1 LTSLF
6 LLGLVL
12 LLLALRQNI
21 ITILIVVVATTIL
34 LYSEEQLYFMT
45 EHMWRALNNE
55 VLLSIP
61 LFILCGTIMTNGA
74 ISVRLINVMR
84 TATCAL
90 PGGLGATC
98 ILSCAFFA
106 AISGSSMVT
115 LLAVGTILY
124 PALRKEG
131 YSQQYSLGAITS
143 AGTLGVIIPPSIPL
157 IVYGISTQTSITD
170 LFIAGLIPGLLLT
183 TALLGYSL
191 YKNRKLPKYPFNP
204 REFFVA
210 VKEGIWSLLMPVI
223 LLGGIYSGYF
233 TATESA
239 AVALCYALVIELF
252 VYKETKLV
260 NLKKMVIEASQLLG
274 TLAPIIAIAMTLND
288 LLVLEQAMTLND
300 LLVLEQAPQLLSNWM
315 TENIS
320 SKIYFLLGLNAV
332 LLLVGTLMEI
342 NAAILILA
350 PIILPLARIYGID
363 PIHLGIIMV
372 INLEIG
378 LLTPP
383 VGFNLVVAMTALKEK
398 FSDVTRSV
406 IPFVGMML
414 IVLMIISFV
423 PEISLMLI
431 EPSQVQDPASLM
443 INLDELM
450 LLMKENPNIL
460 IAE

>member
-1 LTSLF
+1 MTSLF

-21 ITILIVVVATTIL
+21 ITILIVIVASTIL

-45 EHMWRALNNE
+45 EHMWRSLNNE

-61 LFILCGTIMTNGA
+61 LFILCGSIMTNGA
-74 ISVRLINVMR
+74 ISVRLINIMR

-170 LFIAGLIPGLLLT
+170 LFIAGIIPGLLLT
-183 TALLGYSL
+183 VALLGYSL
-191 YKNRKLPKYPFNP
+191 FKNRKLPKYPFNP
-204 REFFVA
+204 REFFTA
-210 VKEGIWSLLMPVI
+210 VKDGIWSLLMPFI

-260 NLKKMVIEASQLLG
+260 NLKKMVIETSQLVG

-288 LLVLEQAMTLND
+288 LLV
-300 LLVLEQAPQLLSNWM
+300 VEQAPQFLSNWM
-315 TENIS
+315 TENID

-332 LLLVGTLMEI
+332 LLLVGTLMDI

-398 FSDVTRSV
+398 SSDVTRSV

-414 IVLMIISFV
+414 IVLLIISFV

-431 EPSQVQDPASLM
+431 EPSQMQDPASLM
-443 INLDELM
+443 MDLDEFL
-450 LLMKENPNIL
+450 LLMKENPNMI
-460 IAE
+460 IVE

>member
-1 LTSLF
+1 MTA
-6 LLGLVL
+6 LLLVGLVA

-21 ITILIVVVATTIL
+21 ITILVVLVASIHL
-34 LYSEEQLYFMT
+34 IYGEGQLEYMA
-45 EHMWRALNNE
+45 EDMWIALDQD

-61 LFILCGTIMTNGA
+61 LFILCGSIMTSGA

-84 TATCAL
+84 EATRSLA
-90 PGGLGATC
+90 GGLGAAS

-157 IVYGISTQTSITD
+157 IVYGISTQSSITD

-183 TALLGYSL
+183 AALLGYSL
-191 YKNRKLPKYPFNP
+191 IINRKLPKYPFNP
-204 REFFVA
+204 NDLWVSI
-210 VKEGIWSLLMPVI
+210 KDGIWSLLMPVI

-239 AVALCYALVIELF
+239 AVALSYALIIELF
-252 VYKETKLV
+252 VYKEVKIAD
-260 NLKKMVIEASQLLG
+260 LKKIVIETSQLVG
-274 TLAPIIAIAMTLND
+274 TLAPIIAIAMSLNI
-288 LLVLEQAMTLND
+288 LLTA
-300 LLVLEQAPQLLSNWM
+300 EQAPQLLTEWM
-315 TENIS
+315 NQNIEGE
-320 SKIYFLLGLNAV
+320 IYFLLSLNAI
-332 LLLVGTLMEI
+332 LLIIGCIMEI

-350 PIILPLARIYGID
+350 PIILPIARSYGID

-398 FSDVTRSV
+398 FSDVTRAV
-406 IPFVGMML
+406 IPFVLMML
-414 IVLMIISFV
+414 GVLIVISFV
-423 PEISLMLI
+423 PELSLFLI
-431 EPSQVQDPASLM
+431 DPATQDLSTQSIDQEQFILM
-443 INLDELM
+443 
-450 LLMKENPNIL
+450 MKQMQENPNLL
-460 IAE
+460 IIE

>member
-1 LTSLF
+1 MTA
-6 LLGLVL
+6 LLLVGLVA

-21 ITILIVVVATTIL
+21 ITILVVLVASIHL
-34 LYSEEQLYFMT
+34 IYGEGQLEYMA
-45 EHMWRALNNE
+45 EDMWIALDQD

-61 LFILCGTIMTNGA
+61 LFILCGSIMTSGA

-84 TATCAL
+84 AATRSLA
-90 PGGLGATC
+90 GGLGAAS

-157 IVYGISTQTSITD
+157 IVYGISTQSSITD

-183 TALLGYSL
+183 AALLGYSL
-191 YKNRKLPKYPFNP
+191 IINRKLPKYPFNP
-204 REFFVA
+204 NDLWVSI
-210 VKEGIWSLLMPVI
+210 KDGIWSLLMPVI

-239 AVALCYALVIELF
+239 AVALSYALIIELF
-252 VYKETKLV
+252 VYKEVKIAD
-260 NLKKMVIEASQLLG
+260 LKKIVIETSQLVG
-274 TLAPIIAIAMTLND
+274 TLAPIIAIAMSLNI
-288 LLVLEQAMTLND
+288 LLTA
-300 LLVLEQAPQLLSNWM
+300 EQAPQLLTEWM
-315 TENIS
+315 NQNIEGE
-320 SKIYFLLGLNAV
+320 IYFLLSLNAI
-332 LLLVGTLMEI
+332 LLIIGCIMEI

-350 PIILPLARIYGID
+350 PIILPIARSYGID

-398 FSDVTRSV
+398 FSDVTRAV
-406 IPFVGMML
+406 IPFVLMML
-414 IVLMIISFV
+414 GVLIVISFV
-423 PEISLMLI
+423 PELSLFLI
-431 EPSQVQDPASLM
+431 DPATQDLSTQSIDQEQFILM
-443 INLDELM
+443 
-450 LLMKENPNIL
+450 MKQMQENPNLL
-460 IAE
+460 IIE

>member
-1 LTSLF
+1 MTSLF
-6 LLGLVL
+6 ILSLVL

-21 ITILIVVVATTIL
+21 IAILIVVVASTIL
-34 LYSEEQLYFMT
+34 LYSNEQLYFMT
-45 EHMWRALNNE
+45 KHMWRALNNE

-61 LFILCGTIMTNGA
+61 LFILCGSIMTNGA

-170 LFIAGLIPGLLLT
+170 LFLAGLIPGLLLT

-191 YKNRKLPKYPFNP
+191 FKNRKLPKYPFNP
-204 REFFVA
+204 REFIVA
-210 VKEGIWSLLMPVI
+210 LKDGIWSLLMPVI
-223 LLGGIYSGYF
+223 LLGGIYSGHF

-239 AVALCYALVIELF
+239 AVALCYALVVELF
-252 VYKETKLV
+252 IYKETKLV
-260 NLKKMVIEASQLLG
+260 NLKKMMVETSQLVG

-288 LLVLEQAMTLND
+288 LLVLEQA
-300 LLVLEQAPQLLSNWM
+300 PQLLSNWM
-315 TENIS
+315 TANIDN
-320 SKIYFLLGLNAV
+320 KIYFLLGLNAV
-332 LLLVGTLMEI
+332 LLLVGTLMDI

-398 FSDVTRSV
+398 FTDVTRSV

-414 IVLMIISFV
+414 IVLMIISFI
-423 PEISLMLI
+423 PELSLMLI
-431 EPSQVQDPASLM
+431 EPSEWKDPATLMMDLDDFLLLMENDPNLM
-443 INLDELM
+443 IT
-450 LLMKENPNIL
+450 K
-460 IAE
+460 

>member
-1 LTSLF
+1 MTSLF

-21 ITILIVVVATTIL
+21 ITILIVIVASTIL

-45 EHMWRALNNE
+45 EHMWRSLNNE

-61 LFILCGTIMTNGA
+61 LFILCGSIMTNGA
-74 ISVRLINVMR
+74 ISVRLINIMR

-170 LFIAGLIPGLLLT
+170 LFIAGIIPGLLLT
-183 TALLGYSL
+183 VALLGYSL
-191 YKNRKLPKYPFNP
+191 FKNRKLPKYPFNP
-204 REFFVA
+204 REFFTA
-210 VKEGIWSLLMPVI
+210 IKDGIWSLLMPFI

-260 NLKKMVIEASQLLG
+260 NLKKMVIETSQLVG

-288 LLVLEQAMTLND
+288 LLV
-300 LLVLEQAPQLLSNWM
+300 VEQAPQFLSNWM
-315 TENIS
+315 TENID

-332 LLLVGTLMEI
+332 LLLVGTLMDI

-414 IVLMIISFV
+414 IVLLIISFV

-431 EPSQVQDPASLM
+431 EPSQMQDPASLM
-443 INLDELM
+443 MDLDEFL
-450 LLMKENPNIL
+450 LLMKENPNMI
-460 IAE
+460 IVE

>member
-1 LTSLF
+1 MTA
-6 LLGLVL
+6 LLLVGLVA

-21 ITILIVVVATTIL
+21 ITILVVLVASIHL
-34 LYSEEQLYFMT
+34 IYGEGQLEYMA
-45 EHMWRALNNE
+45 EDMWIALDQD

-61 LFILCGTIMTNGA
+61 LFILCGSIMTSGA

-84 TATCAL
+84 AATRSLA
-90 PGGLGATC
+90 GGLGAAS

-115 LLAVGTILY
+115 LLAVGTVLY

-157 IVYGISTQTSITD
+157 IVYGISTQSSITD

-183 TALLGYSL
+183 AALLGYSL
-191 YKNRKLPKYPFNP
+191 IINRKLPKYPFNP
-204 REFFVA
+204 NDLWVSI
-210 VKEGIWSLLMPVI
+210 KDGIWSLLMPVI

-239 AVALCYALVIELF
+239 AVALSYALIIELF
-252 VYKETKLV
+252 VYKEVKIAD
-260 NLKKMVIEASQLLG
+260 LKKIVIETSQLVG
-274 TLAPIIAIAMTLND
+274 TLAPIIAIAMSLNI
-288 LLVLEQAMTLND
+288 LLTA
-300 LLVLEQAPQLLSNWM
+300 EQAPQLLTEWM
-315 TENIS
+315 NQNIDS
-320 SKIYFLLGLNAV
+320 EIYFLLSLNAI
-332 LLLVGTLMEI
+332 LLIIGCIMEI

-350 PIILPLARIYGID
+350 PIILPIARSYGID

-398 FSDVTRSV
+398 FSDVTRAV
-406 IPFVGMML
+406 IPFVLMML
-414 IVLMIISFV
+414 GVLMVISFV
-423 PEISLMLI
+423 PELSLFFI
-431 EPSQVQDPASLM
+431 DPATQDLSTQSIDQEQFILM
-443 INLDELM
+443 
-450 LLMKENPNIL
+450 MKQMQENPNLL
-460 IAE
+460 IIE

>member
-1 LTSLF
+1 MTA
-6 LLGLVL
+6 LLLVGLVAL
-12 LLLALRQNI
+12 LLVLRQNI
-21 ITILIVVVATTIL
+21 ITILVVMVAAIHLIYGEGKLEYMATD
-34 LYSEEQLYFMT
+34 
-45 EHMWRALNNE
+45 MWIALDQD

-61 LFILCGTIMTNGA
+61 LFILCGSVMTNGS

-84 TATCAL
+84 AATRSLA
-90 PGGLGATC
+90 GGLGAAS

-157 IVYGISTQTSITD
+157 IVYGISTQSSITD

-183 TALLGYSL
+183 VALLGYSL
-191 YKNRKLPKYPFNP
+191 IKNRKLPKYPFDP
-204 REFFVA
+204 KDLAVA
-210 VKEGIWSLLMPVI
+210 IKDGIWSLLMPVI
-223 LLGGIYSGYF
+223 LLGGIYSGHF

-239 AVALCYALVIELF
+239 AVALCYALIIELF
-252 VYKETKLV
+252 VYKEVKIKD
-260 NLKKMVIEASQLLG
+260 LKKVVIETSQLVG
-274 TLAPIIAIAMTLND
+274 TLAPIIAIAMSLNI
-288 LLVLEQAMTLND
+288 LLTA
-300 LLVLEQAPQLLSNWM
+300 EQAPQLLTEWM
-315 TENIS
+315 QANIEGE
-320 SKIYFLLGLNAV
+320 IYFLISLNV
-332 LLLVGTLMEI
+332 ILLIVGCIMDI

-350 PIILPLARIYGID
+350 PIILPIARSYGID

-398 FSDVTRSV
+398 FSDVTRAV

-414 IVLMIISFV
+414 VVLMIVTFV
-423 PEISLMLI
+423 PELSLFLI
-431 EPSQVQDPASLM
+431 DSGGPDLSTQSIDQEQF
-443 INLDELM
+443 
-450 LLMKENPNIL
+450 LLMMQEMQANPDMVIM
-460 IAE
+460 E

>member
-1 LTSLF
+1 MTSLF

-21 ITILIVVVATTIL
+21 ITILIVIVASTIL

-45 EHMWRALNNE
+45 EHMWRSLNNE

-61 LFILCGTIMTNGA
+61 LFILCGSIMTNGA
-74 ISVRLINVMR
+74 ISVRLINIMR

-170 LFIAGLIPGLLLT
+170 LFIAGIIPGLLLT
-183 TALLGYSL
+183 VALLGYSL
-191 YKNRKLPKYPFNP
+191 FKNRKLPKYPFNP
-204 REFFVA
+204 REFFTA
-210 VKEGIWSLLMPVI
+210 VKDGIWSLLMPVI
-223 LLGGIYSGYF
+223 LLGGIYSGHF

-239 AVALCYALVIELF
+239 AVALCYALIIELF

-260 NLKKMVIEASQLLG
+260 NLKKMVIETSQLVG

-288 LLVLEQAMTLND
+288 LLV
-300 LLVLEQAPQLLSNWM
+300 VEQAPQFLSNWM
-315 TENIS
+315 TENID

-332 LLLVGTLMEI
+332 LLLVGTLMDI

-414 IVLMIISFV
+414 IVLLIISFV

-431 EPSQVQDPASLM
+431 EPSQMQDPASLM
-443 INLDELM
+443 MDLDEFL
-450 LLMKENPNIL
+450 LLMKENPNMI
-460 IAE
+460 IVE

>member
-1 LTSLF
+1 VTA
-6 LLGLVL
+6 LLLVGLVA

-21 ITILIVVVATTIL
+21 ITILVVLVASIHL
-34 LYSEEQLYFMT
+34 IYGEGQLEYMA
-45 EHMWRALNNE
+45 EDMWIALDQD

-61 LFILCGTIMTNGA
+61 LFILCGSIMTSGA

-84 TATCAL
+84 AATRSLA
-90 PGGLGATC
+90 GGLGAAS

-157 IVYGISTQTSITD
+157 IVYGISTQSSITD

-183 TALLGYSL
+183 AALLGYSL
-191 YKNRKLPKYPFNP
+191 IINRKLPKYPFNP
-204 REFFVA
+204 NDLWVSI
-210 VKEGIWSLLMPVI
+210 KDGIWSLLMPVI

-239 AVALCYALVIELF
+239 AVALSYALIIELF
-252 VYKETKLV
+252 VYKEVKIAD
-260 NLKKMVIEASQLLG
+260 LKKIVIETSQLVG
-274 TLAPIIAIAMTLND
+274 TLAPIIAIAMSLNI
-288 LLVLEQAMTLND
+288 LLTA
-300 LLVLEQAPQLLSNWM
+300 EQAPQLLTEWM
-315 TENIS
+315 NQNIEGE
-320 SKIYFLLGLNAV
+320 IYFLLSLNAI
-332 LLLVGTLMEI
+332 LLIIGCIMEI

-350 PIILPLARIYGID
+350 PIILPIARSYGID

-398 FSDVTRSV
+398 FSDVTRAV
-406 IPFVGMML
+406 IPFVLMML
-414 IVLMIISFV
+414 GVLMVISFV
-423 PEISLMLI
+423 PELSLFFI
-431 EPSQVQDPASLM
+431 DPATQDLSTQSIDQEQFILM
-443 INLDELM
+443 
-450 LLMKENPNIL
+450 MKQMQENPNLL
-460 IAE
+460 IIE

>member
-1 LTSLF
+1 MTSLF

-21 ITILIVVVATTIL
+21 ITILIVIVASTIL

-45 EHMWRALNNE
+45 EHMWRSLNNE

-61 LFILCGTIMTNGA
+61 LFILCGSIMTNGA
-74 ISVRLINVMR
+74 ISVRLINIMR

-170 LFIAGLIPGLLLT
+170 LFIAGIIPGLLLT
-183 TALLGYSL
+183 VALLGYSL
-191 YKNRKLPKYPFNP
+191 FKNRKLPKYPFNP
-204 REFFVA
+204 REFFTA
-210 VKEGIWSLLMPVI
+210 VRDGIWSLLMPFI

-260 NLKKMVIEASQLLG
+260 NLKKMVIETSQLVG

-288 LLVLEQAMTLND
+288 LLV
-300 LLVLEQAPQLLSNWM
+300 VEQAPQFLSNWM
-315 TENIS
+315 TENID

-332 LLLVGTLMEI
+332 LLLVGTLMDI

-414 IVLMIISFV
+414 IVLLIISFV

-431 EPSQVQDPASLM
+431 EPSQMQDPASLM
-443 INLDELM
+443 MDLDEFL
-450 LLMKENPNIL
+450 LLMKENPNMI
-460 IAE
+460 IVE

>member
-1 LTSLF
+1 MTA
-6 LLGLVL
+6 LLLVGLVA

-21 ITILIVVVATTIL
+21 ITILVVLVASIHL
-34 LYSEEQLYFMT
+34 IYGEGQLEYMA
-45 EHMWRALNNE
+45 EDMWIALDQD

-61 LFILCGTIMTNGA
+61 LFILCGSIMTSGA

-84 TATCAL
+84 AATRSLA
-90 PGGLGATC
+90 GGLGAAS

-157 IVYGISTQTSITD
+157 IVYGISTQSSITD

-183 TALLGYSL
+183 AALLGYSL
-191 YKNRKLPKYPFNP
+191 IINRKLPKYPFNP
-204 REFFVA
+204 NDLWVSI
-210 VKEGIWSLLMPVI
+210 KDGIWSLLMPVI

-239 AVALCYALVIELF
+239 AVALSYALIIELF
-252 VYKETKLV
+252 VYKEVKIAD
-260 NLKKMVIEASQLLG
+260 LKKIVIETSQLVG
-274 TLAPIIAIAMTLND
+274 TLAPIIAIAMSLNI
-288 LLVLEQAMTLND
+288 LLTA
-300 LLVLEQAPQLLSNWM
+300 EQAPQLLTEWM
-315 TENIS
+315 NQNIEGE
-320 SKIYFLLGLNAV
+320 IYFLLSLNAI
-332 LLLVGTLMEI
+332 LLIIGCIMEI

-350 PIILPLARIYGID
+350 PIILPIARSYGID

-398 FSDVTRSV
+398 FSDVTRAV
-406 IPFVGMML
+406 IPFVLMML
-414 IVLMIISFV
+414 GVLIVISFV
-423 PEISLMLI
+423 PELSLFFI
-431 EPSQVQDPASLM
+431 DPATQDLSTQSIDQEQFILM
-443 INLDELM
+443 
-450 LLMKENPNIL
+450 MKQMQENPNLL
-460 IAE
+460 IIE

>member
-1 LTSLF
+1 MTSLF
-6 LLGLVL
+6 ILGLVL

-21 ITILIVVVATTIL
+21 IAILIVVVASTIL
-34 LYSEEQLYFMT
+34 LYSDEQLYFMT
-45 EHMWRALNNE
+45 KHMWRALNNE

-170 LFIAGLIPGLLLT
+170 LFLAGLIPGLLLT

-191 YKNRKLPKYPFNP
+191 FKNRKLPKYPFNP

-210 VKEGIWSLLMPVI
+210 LKDGIWSLLMPVI

-239 AVALCYALVIELF
+239 AVALCYALFVELF
-252 VYKETKLV
+252 VYKETKLAH
-260 NLKKMVIEASQLLG
+260 LKKMMVDTSQLVG

-288 LLVLEQAMTLND
+288 LLVLEQA
-300 LLVLEQAPQLLSNWM
+300 PQLLSSWM
-315 TENIS
+315 TENID

-332 LLLVGTLMEI
+332 LLLVGTLMDI

-423 PEISLMLI
+423 PELSLMLI
-431 EPSQVQDPASLM
+431 EPSEWKDPASLM
-443 INLDELM
+443 MDLDDFL
-450 LLMKENPNIL
+450 LLMENNPNLL
-460 IAE
+460 IME

>member
-1 LTSLF
+1 MTA
-6 LLGLVL
+6 LLLVGLVA

-21 ITILIVVVATTIL
+21 ITILVVLVASIHL
-34 LYSEEQLYFMT
+34 IYGEGQLEYMA
-45 EHMWRALNNE
+45 EDMWIALDQD

-61 LFILCGTIMTNGA
+61 LFILCGSIMTSGA

-84 TATCAL
+84 AATRSLA
-90 PGGLGATC
+90 GGLGAAS

-115 LLAVGTILY
+115 LLAVGTVLY

-157 IVYGISTQTSITD
+157 IVYGISTQSSITD

-183 TALLGYSL
+183 AALLGYSL
-191 YKNRKLPKYPFNP
+191 IINRKLPKYPFNP
-204 REFFVA
+204 NDLWVSI
-210 VKEGIWSLLMPVI
+210 KDGIWSLLMPVI

-239 AVALCYALVIELF
+239 AVALSYALIIELF
-252 VYKETKLV
+252 VYKEVKIAD
-260 NLKKMVIEASQLLG
+260 LKKIVIETSQLVG
-274 TLAPIIAIAMTLND
+274 TLAPIIAIAMSLNI
-288 LLVLEQAMTLND
+288 LLTA
-300 LLVLEQAPQLLSNWM
+300 EQAPQLLTEWM
-315 TENIS
+315 NQNIEGE
-320 SKIYFLLGLNAV
+320 IYFLLSLNAI
-332 LLLVGTLMEI
+332 LLIIGCIMEI

-350 PIILPLARIYGID
+350 PIILPIARSYGID

-398 FSDVTRSV
+398 FSDVTRAV
-406 IPFVGMML
+406 IPFVLMML
-414 IVLMIISFV
+414 GVLMVISFV
-423 PEISLMLI
+423 PELSLFFI
-431 EPSQVQDPASLM
+431 DPATQDLSTQSIDQEQFILM
-443 INLDELM
+443 
-450 LLMKENPNIL
+450 MKQMQENPNLL
-460 IAE
+460 IIE

>member
-1 LTSLF
+1 MTA
-6 LLGLVL
+6 LLLVGLVA

-21 ITILIVVVATTIL
+21 ITILVVLVASIHL
-34 LYSEEQLYFMT
+34 IYGEGQLEYMA
-45 EHMWRALNNE
+45 EDMWIALDQD

-61 LFILCGTIMTNGA
+61 LFILCGSIMTSGA

-84 TATCAL
+84 AATRSLA
-90 PGGLGATC
+90 GGLGAAS

-115 LLAVGTILY
+115 LLAVGTVLY

-157 IVYGISTQTSITD
+157 IVYGISTQSSITD

-183 TALLGYSL
+183 AALLGYSL
-191 YKNRKLPKYPFNP
+191 IINRKLPKYPFNP
-204 REFFVA
+204 NDLWVSI
-210 VKEGIWSLLMPVI
+210 KDGIWSLLMPVI

-239 AVALCYALVIELF
+239 AVALSYALIIELF
-252 VYKETKLV
+252 VYKEVKIAD
-260 NLKKMVIEASQLLG
+260 LKKIVIETSQLVG
-274 TLAPIIAIAMTLND
+274 TLAPIIAIAMSLNI
-288 LLVLEQAMTLND
+288 LLTA
-300 LLVLEQAPQLLSNWM
+300 EQAPQLLTEWM
-315 TENIS
+315 NQNIEGE
-320 SKIYFLLGLNAV
+320 IYFLLSLNAI
-332 LLLVGTLMEI
+332 LLIIGCIMEI

-350 PIILPLARIYGID
+350 PIILPIARSYGID

-398 FSDVTRSV
+398 FSDVTRAV
-406 IPFVGMML
+406 IPFVLMML
-414 IVLMIISFV
+414 GVLMVITFV
-423 PEISLMLI
+423 PELSLFL
-431 EPSQVQDPASLM
+431 VDPATQDLSTQSIDQEQFILM
-443 INLDELM
+443 
-450 LLMKENPNIL
+450 MKQMQENPDLL
-460 IAE
+460 IIE

>member
-1 LTSLF
+1 MTSLF

-21 ITILIVVVATTIL
+21 ITILIVIVASTIL

-45 EHMWRALNNE
+45 EHMWRSLNNE

-61 LFILCGTIMTNGA
+61 LFILCGSIMTNGA
-74 ISVRLINVMR
+74 ISVRLINIMR

-170 LFIAGLIPGLLLT
+170 LFIAGIIPGLLLT
-183 TALLGYSL
+183 VALLGYSL
-191 YKNRKLPKYPFNP
+191 FKNRKLPKYPFNP
-204 REFFVA
+204 REFFTA
-210 VKEGIWSLLMPVI
+210 VKDGIWSLLMPFI

-260 NLKKMVIEASQLLG
+260 NLKKMVIETSQLVG

-288 LLVLEQAMTLND
+288 LLV
-300 LLVLEQAPQLLSNWM
+300 VEQAPQFLSNWM
-315 TENIS
+315 TENID

-332 LLLVGTLMEI
+332 LLLVGTLMDI

-414 IVLMIISFV
+414 IVLLIISFV

-431 EPSQVQDPASLM
+431 EPSQMQDPASLM
-443 INLDELM
+443 MDLDEFL
-450 LLMKENPNIL
+450 LLMKENPNMI
-460 IAE
+460 IVE

>member
-1 LTSLF
+1 MTSLF
-6 LLGLVL
+6 ILSLVL

-21 ITILIVVVATTIL
+21 IAILIVVVASTIL
-34 LYSEEQLYFMT
+34 LYSNEQLYFMT
-45 EHMWRALNNE
+45 KHMWRALNNE

-61 LFILCGTIMTNGA
+61 LFILCGSIMTNGA

-170 LFIAGLIPGLLLT
+170 LFLAGLIPGLLLT

-191 YKNRKLPKYPFNP
+191 FKNRKLPKYPFNP
-204 REFFVA
+204 REFIVA
-210 VKEGIWSLLMPVI
+210 LKDGIWSLLMPVI
-223 LLGGIYSGYF
+223 LLGGIYSGHF

-239 AVALCYALVIELF
+239 AVALCYALVVELF
-252 VYKETKLV
+252 IYKETKLV
-260 NLKKMVIEASQLLG
+260 NLKKMMVETSQLVG

-288 LLVLEQAMTLND
+288 LLVLEQA
-300 LLVLEQAPQLLSNWM
+300 PQLLSDWM
-315 TENIS
+315 TANIDN
-320 SKIYFLLGLNAV
+320 KIYFLLGLNAV
-332 LLLVGTLMEI
+332 LLLVGTLMDI

-398 FSDVTRSV
+398 FTDVTRSV

-414 IVLMIISFV
+414 IVLMIISFI
-423 PEISLMLI
+423 PELSLMLI
-431 EPSQVQDPASLM
+431 EPSEWKDPATLMMDLDDFLLLMENDPNLM
-443 INLDELM
+443 IT
-450 LLMKENPNIL
+450 K
-460 IAE
+460 

>member
-1 LTSLF
+1 MTSLF

-21 ITILIVVVATTIL
+21 ITILIVIVASTIL

-45 EHMWRALNNE
+45 EHMWRSLNNE
-55 VLLSIP
+55 VLLSSP
-61 LFILCGTIMTNGA
+61 LFILCGSIMTNGA
-74 ISVRLINVMR
+74 ISVRLINIMR

-170 LFIAGLIPGLLLT
+170 LFIAGIIPGLLLT
-183 TALLGYSL
+183 VALLGYSL
-191 YKNRKLPKYPFNP
+191 FKNRKLPKYPFNP
-204 REFFVA
+204 REFFTA
-210 VKEGIWSLLMPVI
+210 VKDGIWSLLMPFI

-260 NLKKMVIEASQLLG
+260 NLKKMVIETSQLVG

-288 LLVLEQAMTLND
+288 LLV
-300 LLVLEQAPQLLSNWM
+300 VEQAPQFLSNWM
-315 TENIS
+315 TENID

-332 LLLVGTLMEI
+332 LLLVGTLMDI

-414 IVLMIISFV
+414 IVLLIISFV

-431 EPSQVQDPASLM
+431 EPSQMQDPASLM
-443 INLDELM
+443 MDLDEFL
-450 LLMKENPNIL
+450 LLMKENPNMI
-460 IAE
+460 IVE

>member
-1 LTSLF
+1 MTSLF

-260 NLKKMVIEASQLLG
+260 NLKKMVIDASQLLG
-274 TLAPIIAIAMTLND
+274 TLAPIIAI
-288 LLVLEQAMTLND
+288 AMTLND

>member
-1 LTSLF
+1 MTA
-6 LLGLVL
+6 LLLVGLVA

-21 ITILIVVVATTIL
+21 ITILVVLVASIHL
-34 LYSEEQLYFMT
+34 IYGEGQLEYMA
-45 EHMWRALNNE
+45 EDMWIALDQD

-61 LFILCGTIMTNGA
+61 LFILCGSIMTSGA

-84 TATCAL
+84 AATRSLA
-90 PGGLGATC
+90 GGLGAAS

-157 IVYGISTQTSITD
+157 IVYGISTQSSITD

-183 TALLGYSL
+183 AALLGYSL
-191 YKNRKLPKYPFNP
+191 IINRKLPKYPFNP
-204 REFFVA
+204 NDLWVSI
-210 VKEGIWSLLMPVI
+210 KDGIWSLLMPVI
-223 LLGGIYSGYF
+223 LLGGIYSGHF

-239 AVALCYALVIELF
+239 AVALSYALIIELF
-252 VYKETKLV
+252 VYKEIKIAD
-260 NLKKMVIEASQLLG
+260 LKKIVIETSQLVG
-274 TLAPIIAIAMTLND
+274 TLAPIIAIAMSLNI
-288 LLVLEQAMTLND
+288 LLTA
-300 LLVLEQAPQLLSNWM
+300 EQAPQLLTEWM
-315 TENIS
+315 NQNIEGE
-320 SKIYFLLGLNAV
+320 IYFLLSLNAI
-332 LLLVGTLMEI
+332 LLIIGCIMEI

-350 PIILPLARIYGID
+350 PIILPIARSYGID

-398 FSDVTRSV
+398 FSDVTRAV
-406 IPFVGMML
+406 IPFVLMML
-414 IVLMIISFV
+414 GVLMVITFV
-423 PEISLMLI
+423 PELSLFL
-431 EPSQVQDPASLM
+431 VDPATQDLSTQSIDQEQFILM
-443 INLDELM
+443 
-450 LLMKENPNIL
+450 MKQMQENPNLL
-460 IAE
+460 IIE

>member
-1 LTSLF
+1 MTA
-6 LLGLVL
+6 LLLVGLVA

-21 ITILIVVVATTIL
+21 ITILVVLVASIHL
-34 LYSEEQLYFMT
+34 IYGEGQLEYMA
-45 EHMWRALNNE
+45 EDMWIALDQD

-61 LFILCGTIMTNGA
+61 LFILCGSIMTSGA

-84 TATCAL
+84 AATRSLA
-90 PGGLGATC
+90 GGLGAAS

-157 IVYGISTQTSITD
+157 IVYGISTQSSITD

-183 TALLGYSL
+183 AALLGYSL
-191 YKNRKLPKYPFNP
+191 IINRKLPKYPFNP
-204 REFFVA
+204 NDLWVSI
-210 VKEGIWSLLMPVI
+210 KDGIWSLLMPVI

-239 AVALCYALVIELF
+239 AVALSYALIIELF
-252 VYKETKLV
+252 VYKEVKIAD
-260 NLKKMVIEASQLLG
+260 LKKIVIETSQLVG
-274 TLAPIIAIAMTLND
+274 TLAPIIAIAMSLNI
-288 LLVLEQAMTLND
+288 LLTA
-300 LLVLEQAPQLLSNWM
+300 EQAPQLLTEWM
-315 TENIS
+315 NQNIDS
-320 SKIYFLLGLNAV
+320 EIYFLLSLNAI
-332 LLLVGTLMEI
+332 LLIIGCIMEI

-350 PIILPLARIYGID
+350 PIILPIARSYGID

-398 FSDVTRSV
+398 FSDVTRAV
-406 IPFVGMML
+406 IPFVLMML
-414 IVLMIISFV
+414 GVLMVISFV
-423 PEISLMLI
+423 PELSLFLI
-431 EPSQVQDPASLM
+431 DPATQDLSTQSIDQEQFILM
-443 INLDELM
+443 
-450 LLMKENPNIL
+450 MKQMQENPNLL
-460 IAE
+460 IIE

>member
-1 LTSLF
+1 MTA
-6 LLGLVL
+6 LLLVGLVA

-21 ITILIVVVATTIL
+21 ITILVVLVASIHL
-34 LYSEEQLYFMT
+34 IYGEGQLEYMA
-45 EHMWRALNNE
+45 EDMWIALDQD

-61 LFILCGTIMTNGA
+61 LFILCGSIMTSGA

-84 TATCAL
+84 EATRSLA
-90 PGGLGATC
+90 GGLGAAS

-157 IVYGISTQTSITD
+157 IVYGISTQSSITD

-183 TALLGYSL
+183 AALLGYSL
-191 YKNRKLPKYPFNP
+191 IINRKLPKYPFNP
-204 REFFVA
+204 NDLWVSI
-210 VKEGIWSLLMPVI
+210 KDGIWSLLMPVI

-239 AVALCYALVIELF
+239 AVALSYALIIELF
-252 VYKETKLV
+252 VYKEVKIAD
-260 NLKKMVIEASQLLG
+260 LKKIVIETSQLVG
-274 TLAPIIAIAMTLND
+274 TLAPIIAIAMSLNI
-288 LLVLEQAMTLND
+288 LLTA
-300 LLVLEQAPQLLSNWM
+300 EQAPQLLTEWM
-315 TENIS
+315 NQNIDS
-320 SKIYFLLGLNAV
+320 EIYFLLSLNAI
-332 LLLVGTLMEI
+332 LLIIGCIMEI

-350 PIILPLARIYGID
+350 PIILPIARSYGID

-398 FSDVTRSV
+398 FSDVTRAV
-406 IPFVGMML
+406 IPFVLMML
-414 IVLMIISFV
+414 GVLIVISFV
-423 PEISLMLI
+423 PELSLFLI
-431 EPSQVQDPASLM
+431 DPATQDLSTQSIDQEQFILM
-443 INLDELM
+443 
-450 LLMKENPNIL
+450 MKQMQENPNLL
-460 IAE
+460 IIE

>member
-1 LTSLF
+1 MTSLF

-21 ITILIVVVATTIL
+21 ITILIVIVASTIL

-45 EHMWRALNNE
+45 EHMWRSLNNE

-61 LFILCGTIMTNGA
+61 LFILCGSIMTNGA
-74 ISVRLINVMR
+74 ISVRLINIMR

-170 LFIAGLIPGLLLT
+170 LFIAGIIPGLLLT
-183 TALLGYSL
+183 VALLSYSL
-191 YKNRKLPKYPFNP
+191 FKNRKLPKYPFNP
-204 REFFVA
+204 REFFTA
-210 VKEGIWSLLMPVI
+210 VKDGIWSLLMPVI
-223 LLGGIYSGYF
+223 LLGGIYSGHF

-260 NLKKMVIEASQLLG
+260 NLKKMVIETSQLVG

-288 LLVLEQAMTLND
+288 LLVVEQT
-300 LLVLEQAPQLLSNWM
+300 PQFLSNWM
-315 TENIS
+315 TENID

-332 LLLVGTLMEI
+332 LLLVGTLMDI

-414 IVLMIISFV
+414 IVLLIISFV

-431 EPSQVQDPASLM
+431 EPSQMQDPASLM
-443 INLDELM
+443 MDLDEFL
-450 LLMKENPNIL
+450 LLMKENPNMI
-460 IAE
+460 IVE

>member
-1 LTSLF
+1 MTSLF

-21 ITILIVVVATTIL
+21 ITILIVIVASTIL

-45 EHMWRALNNE
+45 EHMWRSLNNE
-55 VLLSIP
+55 VLLSSP
-61 LFILCGTIMTNGA
+61 LFILCGSIMTNGA

-170 LFIAGLIPGLLLT
+170 LFIAGIIPGLLLT
-183 TALLGYSL
+183 VALLGYSL
-191 YKNRKLPKYPFNP
+191 FKNRKLPKYPFNP
-204 REFFVA
+204 REFFTA
-210 VKEGIWSLLMPVI
+210 VKDGIWSLLMPFI

-260 NLKKMVIEASQLLG
+260 NLKKMVIETSQLVG

-288 LLVLEQAMTLND
+288 LLV
-300 LLVLEQAPQLLSNWM
+300 VEQAPQFLSNWM
-315 TENIS
+315 TENID

-332 LLLVGTLMEI
+332 LLLVGTLMDI

-414 IVLMIISFV
+414 IVLLIISFV

-431 EPSQVQDPASLM
+431 EPSQMQDPASLM
-443 INLDELM
+443 MDLDEFL
-450 LLMKENPNIL
+450 LLMKENPNMI
-460 IAE
+460 IVE

>member
-1 LTSLF
+1 MTSLF

-21 ITILIVVVATTIL
+21 ITILIVIVASTIL

-45 EHMWRALNNE
+45 EHMWRSLNNE

-61 LFILCGTIMTNGA
+61 LFILCGSIMTNGA

-170 LFIAGLIPGLLLT
+170 LFIAGIIPGLLLT
-183 TALLGYSL
+183 VALLGYSL
-191 YKNRKLPKYPFNP
+191 FKNRKLPKYPFNP
-204 REFFVA
+204 REFFTA
-210 VKEGIWSLLMPVI
+210 VKDGIWSLLMPVI
-223 LLGGIYSGYF
+223 LLGGIYSGHF

-239 AVALCYALVIELF
+239 AVALCYALIIELF

-260 NLKKMVIEASQLLG
+260 NLKKMVIETSQLVG

-288 LLVLEQAMTLND
+288 LLV
-300 LLVLEQAPQLLSNWM
+300 VEQAPQFLSNWM
-315 TENIS
+315 TENID

-332 LLLVGTLMEI
+332 LLLVGTLMDI

-414 IVLMIISFV
+414 IVLLIISFV

-431 EPSQVQDPASLM
+431 EPSQMQDPASLM
-443 INLDELM
+443 MDLDEFL
-450 LLMKENPNIL
+450 LLMKENPNMIIL
-460 IAE
+460 E

>member
-1 LTSLF
+1 MTSLF
-6 LLGLVL
+6 ILSLVL

-21 ITILIVVVATTIL
+21 IAILIVVVASTIL
-34 LYSEEQLYFMT
+34 LYSNEQLYFMT
-45 EHMWRALNNE
+45 KHMWRALNNE

-61 LFILCGTIMTNGA
+61 LFILCGSIMTNGA

-170 LFIAGLIPGLLLT
+170 LFLAGLIPGLLLT

-191 YKNRKLPKYPFNP
+191 FKNRKLPKYPFNP
-204 REFFVA
+204 REFIVA
-210 VKEGIWSLLMPVI
+210 LKDGIWSLLMPVI
-223 LLGGIYSGYF
+223 LLGGIYSGHF

-239 AVALCYALVIELF
+239 AVALCYALVVELF
-252 VYKETKLV
+252 IYKETKLV
-260 NLKKMVIEASQLLG
+260 NLKKMMVETSQLVG

-288 LLVLEQAMTLND
+288 LLVLEQA
-300 LLVLEQAPQLLSNWM
+300 PQLLSDWM
-315 TENIS
+315 TANIDN
-320 SKIYFLLGLNAV
+320 KIYFLLGLNAV
-332 LLLVGTLMEI
+332 LLLVGTLMDI

-398 FSDVTRSV
+398 FADVTRSV

-414 IVLMIISFV
+414 IVLMIISFI
-423 PEISLMLI
+423 PELSLMLI
-431 EPSQVQDPASLM
+431 EPSEWKDPATLMMDLDDFLLLMENDPNLM
-443 INLDELM
+443 IT
-450 LLMKENPNIL
+450 K
-460 IAE
+460 

>member
-143 AGTLGVIIPPSIPL
+143 AGTLGVIIPPS
-157 IVYGISTQTSITD
+157 
-170 LFIAGLIPGLLLT
+170 
-183 TALLGYSL
+183 
-191 YKNRKLPKYPFNP
+191 
-204 REFFVA
+204 
-210 VKEGIWSLLMPVI
+210 
-223 LLGGIYSGYF
+223 
-233 TATESA
+233 
-239 AVALCYALVIELF
+239 
-252 VYKETKLV
+252 
-260 NLKKMVIEASQLLG
+260 KK
-274 TLAPIIAIAMTLND
+274 
-288 LLVLEQAMTLND
+288 
-300 LLVLEQAPQLLSNWM
+300 
-315 TENIS
+315 
-320 SKIYFLLGLNAV
+320 KI
-332 LLLVGTLMEI
+332 
-342 NAAILILA
+342 
-350 PIILPLARIYGID
+350 
-363 PIHLGIIMV
+363 
-372 INLEIG
+372 
-378 LLTPP
+378 
-383 VGFNLVVAMTALKEK
+383 
-398 FSDVTRSV
+398 
-406 IPFVGMML
+406 
-414 IVLMIISFV
+414 
-423 PEISLMLI
+423 
-431 EPSQVQDPASLM
+431 
-443 INLDELM
+443 
-450 LLMKENPNIL
+450 
-460 IAE
+460 

>member
-1 LTSLF
+1 VTA
-6 LLGLVL
+6 LLLVGLVA

-21 ITILIVVVATTIL
+21 ITILVVLVASIHL
-34 LYSEEQLYFMT
+34 IYGEGQLEYMA
-45 EHMWRALNNE
+45 EDMWIALDQD

-61 LFILCGTIMTNGA
+61 LFILCGSIMTSGA

-84 TATCAL
+84 AATRSLA
-90 PGGLGATC
+90 GGLGAAS

-115 LLAVGTILY
+115 LLAVGTVLY

-157 IVYGISTQTSITD
+157 IVYGISTQSSITD

-183 TALLGYSL
+183 AALLGYSL
-191 YKNRKLPKYPFNP
+191 IINRKLPKYPFNP
-204 REFFVA
+204 NDLWVSI
-210 VKEGIWSLLMPVI
+210 KDGIWSLLMPVI
-223 LLGGIYSGYF
+223 LLGGIYSGHF

-239 AVALCYALVIELF
+239 AVALSYALIIELF
-252 VYKETKLV
+252 VYKEIKIAD
-260 NLKKMVIEASQLLG
+260 LKKIVIETSQLVG
-274 TLAPIIAIAMTLND
+274 TLAPIIAIAMSLNI
-288 LLVLEQAMTLND
+288 LLTA
-300 LLVLEQAPQLLSNWM
+300 EQAPQLLTEWM
-315 TENIS
+315 NQNIEGE
-320 SKIYFLLGLNAV
+320 IYFLLSLNAI
-332 LLLVGTLMEI
+332 LLIIGCIMEI

-350 PIILPLARIYGID
+350 PIILPIARSYGID

-398 FSDVTRSV
+398 FSDVTRAV
-406 IPFVGMML
+406 IPFVLMML
-414 IVLMIISFV
+414 GVLIVISFV
-423 PEISLMLI
+423 PELSLFLI
-431 EPSQVQDPASLM
+431 DPATQDLSTQSIDQEQFILM
-443 INLDELM
+443 
-450 LLMKENPNIL
+450 MKQMQENPNLL
-460 IAE
+460 IIE

>member
-1 LTSLF
+1 VTA
-6 LLGLVL
+6 LLLVGLVA

-21 ITILIVVVATTIL
+21 ITILVVLVASIHL
-34 LYSEEQLYFMT
+34 IYGEGQLEYMA
-45 EHMWRALNNE
+45 EDMWIALDQD

-61 LFILCGTIMTNGA
+61 LFILCGSIMTSGA

-84 TATCAL
+84 AATRSLA
-90 PGGLGATC
+90 GGLGAAS

-115 LLAVGTILY
+115 LLAVGTVLY

-157 IVYGISTQTSITD
+157 IVYGISTQSSITD

-183 TALLGYSL
+183 AALLGYSL
-191 YKNRKLPKYPFNP
+191 IINRKLPKYPFNP
-204 REFFVA
+204 NDLWVSI
-210 VKEGIWSLLMPVI
+210 KDGIWSLLMPVI

-239 AVALCYALVIELF
+239 AVALSYALIIELF
-252 VYKETKLV
+252 VYKEVKIAD
-260 NLKKMVIEASQLLG
+260 LKKIVIETSQLVG
-274 TLAPIIAIAMTLND
+274 TLAPIIAIAMSLNI
-288 LLVLEQAMTLND
+288 LLTA
-300 LLVLEQAPQLLSNWM
+300 EQAPQLLTEWM
-315 TENIS
+315 NQNIEGE
-320 SKIYFLLGLNAV
+320 IYFLLSLNAI
-332 LLLVGTLMEI
+332 LLIIGCIMEI

-350 PIILPLARIYGID
+350 PIILPIARSYGID

-398 FSDVTRSV
+398 FSDVTRAV
-406 IPFVGMML
+406 IPFVLMML
-414 IVLMIISFV
+414 GVLIVISFV
-423 PEISLMLI
+423 PELSLFLI
-431 EPSQVQDPASLM
+431 DPATQDLSTQSIDQEQFILM
-443 INLDELM
+443 
-450 LLMKENPNIL
+450 MKQMQENPNLL
-460 IAE
+460 IIE

>member
-1 LTSLF
+1 MTSLF

-21 ITILIVVVATTIL
+21 ITILIVIVASTIL

-45 EHMWRALNNE
+45 EHMWRSLNNE

-61 LFILCGTIMTNGA
+61 LFILCGSIMTNGA
-74 ISVRLINVMR
+74 ISVRLINIMR

-170 LFIAGLIPGLLLT
+170 LFIAGIIPGLLLT
-183 TALLGYSL
+183 VALLGYSL
-191 YKNRKLPKYPFNP
+191 FKNRKLPKYPFNP
-204 REFFVA
+204 REFFTA
-210 VKEGIWSLLMPVI
+210 VKDGIWSLLMPFI

-260 NLKKMVIEASQLLG
+260 NLKKMVIETSQLVG

-288 LLVLEQAMTLND
+288 LLV
-300 LLVLEQAPQLLSNWM
+300 VEQAPQFLSNWM
-315 TENIS
+315 TENID

-332 LLLVGTLMEI
+332 LLLVGTLMDI

-414 IVLMIISFV
+414 IVLLIISFV

-431 EPSQVQDPASLM
+431 EPSQMQDPASLM
-443 INLDELM
+443 MDLDEFL
-450 LLMKENPNIL
+450 LLMKENPNMIIL
-460 IAE
+460 E

>member
-288 LLVLEQAMTLND
+288 LLVLEQA
-300 LLVLEQAPQLLSNWM
+300 PQLLSNWM

>member
-1 LTSLF
+1 MTA
-6 LLGLVL
+6 LLLVGLVA

-21 ITILIVVVATTIL
+21 ITILVVLVASIHL
-34 LYSEEQLYFMT
+34 IYGEGQLEYMA
-45 EHMWRALNNE
+45 EDMWIALDQD

-61 LFILCGTIMTNGA
+61 LFILCGSIMTSGA

-84 TATCAL
+84 AATRSLA
-90 PGGLGATC
+90 GGLGAAS

-157 IVYGISTQTSITD
+157 IVYGISTQSSITD

-183 TALLGYSL
+183 AALLGYSL
-191 YKNRKLPKYPFNP
+191 IINRKLPKYPFNP
-204 REFFVA
+204 NDLWVSI
-210 VKEGIWSLLMPVI
+210 KDGIWSLLMPVI

-239 AVALCYALVIELF
+239 AVALSYALIIELF
-252 VYKETKLV
+252 VYKEIKIAD
-260 NLKKMVIEASQLLG
+260 LKKIVIETSQLVG
-274 TLAPIIAIAMTLND
+274 TLAPIIAIAMSLNI
-288 LLVLEQAMTLND
+288 LLTA
-300 LLVLEQAPQLLSNWM
+300 EQAPQLLTEWM
-315 TENIS
+315 NQNIEGE
-320 SKIYFLLGLNAV
+320 IYFLLSLNAI
-332 LLLVGTLMEI
+332 LLIIGCIMEI

-350 PIILPLARIYGID
+350 PIILPIARSYGID

-398 FSDVTRSV
+398 FSDVTRAV
-406 IPFVGMML
+406 IPFVLMML
-414 IVLMIISFV
+414 GVLIVISFV
-423 PEISLMLI
+423 PELSLFLI
-431 EPSQVQDPASLM
+431 DPATQDLSTQSIDQEQFILM
-443 INLDELM
+443 
-450 LLMKENPNIL
+450 MKQMQENPNLL
-460 IAE
+460 IIE

>member
-1 LTSLF
+1 MTA
-6 LLGLVL
+6 LLLVGLVA

-21 ITILIVVVATTIL
+21 ITILVVLVASIHL
-34 LYSEEQLYFMT
+34 IYGEGQLEYMA
-45 EHMWRALNNE
+45 EDMWIALDQD

-61 LFILCGTIMTNGA
+61 LFILCGSIMTSGA

-84 TATCAL
+84 AATRSLA
-90 PGGLGATC
+90 GGLGAAS

-157 IVYGISTQTSITD
+157 IVYGISTQSSITD

-183 TALLGYSL
+183 AALLGYSL
-191 YKNRKLPKYPFNP
+191 IINRKLPKYPFNP
-204 REFFVA
+204 NDLWVSI
-210 VKEGIWSLLMPVI
+210 KDGIWSLLMPVI

-239 AVALCYALVIELF
+239 AVALSYALIIELF
-252 VYKETKLV
+252 VYKEVKIAD
-260 NLKKMVIEASQLLG
+260 LKKIVIETSQLVG
-274 TLAPIIAIAMTLND
+274 TLAPIIAIAMSLNI
-288 LLVLEQAMTLND
+288 LLTA
-300 LLVLEQAPQLLSNWM
+300 EQAPQLLTEWM
-315 TENIS
+315 NQNIDS
-320 SKIYFLLGLNAV
+320 EIYFLLSLNAI
-332 LLLVGTLMEI
+332 LLIIGCIMEI

-350 PIILPLARIYGID
+350 PIILPIARSYGID

-398 FSDVTRSV
+398 FSDVTRAV
-406 IPFVGMML
+406 IPFVLMML
-414 IVLMIISFV
+414 GVLIVISFV
-423 PEISLMLI
+423 PELSLFLI
-431 EPSQVQDPASLM
+431 DPATQDLSTQSIDQEQFILM
-443 INLDELM
+443 
-450 LLMKENPNIL
+450 MKQMQENPNLL
-460 IAE
+460 IIE